1 MKIIKFSVR
10 HFLPMFWHMQNQNNP
25 IGSQVAHPRRGPA
38 HRGQRGEA
46 AGVAELS
53 NQGIADENR

>member
-1 MKIIKFSVR
+1 
-10 HFLPMFWHMQNQNNP
+10 MQNQNNP